1 MGQVTHFWQYL
12 AKKLPMLDSV
22 QYVNFH
28 FEEDWELKQKGL
40 GWVIVTL
47 CEEIEDLR
55 LAMTSMMEDNAM
67 LKLYDEN

>member
-1 MGQVTHFWQYL
+1 
-12 AKKLPMLDSV
+12 MLDSV